1 MIFPLLAALTATDPG
16 PMVLMEAHMG
26 PDTASSQRLELLR
39 CGLYRSRFTSP
50 TGEDGTRSRV
60 ITNDR
65 RSWIF
70 DLSTRKGRFLEDP
83 AESYISVYPVLPD
96 SSARDL
102 RPRLEWGQEFD
113 IFQRSSKTGVQTRDV
128 GPYRFVFTGD
138 NLPRRLTAL
147 RGRDTVADMRYDSYR
162 EGLTC
167 DEALFQR
174 PKGIDFA
181 EASGQDIQTILSEWT
196 LPLGKK
202 TFTAFTHRGILERFD
217 LLGLPEVL
225 KPSTSPFVG
234 FLAGAMS
241 RADSTLRKDWAT
253 WTREQPGSAGTHHLE
268 LAATVSPDTLRR
280 RLVSD
285 AGQFDFFW
293 GHYYATRD
301 LGDLAFIAAALSTS
315 APPFPENLS
324 SKHVA
329 VFRRTA
335 EWSLQSHLKILPFCR
350 EDLSQVAATTSDKS
364 VRKALRQLLD

>member
-1 MIFPLLAALTATDPG
+1 MILPLLAALASTDPG
-16 PMVLMEAHMG
+16 PMVLMVAHIG

-50 TGEDGTRSRV
+50 SGEDGTRSRV

-83 AESYISVYPVLPD
+83 ASSFVSVYPVLTD
-96 SSARDL
+96 SAARHL
-102 RPRLEWGQEFD
+102 QPRIEWAREFEM
-113 IFQRSSKTGVQTRDV
+113 FARARKTATQTRDV
-128 GPYRFVFTGD
+128 GPYRFMFTGD
-138 NLPRRLTAL
+138 SIPRRLTAL
-147 RGRDTVADMRYDSYR
+147 RGSDTVADMRYDSYR

-174 PKGIDFA
+174 PKDIDFSASTA
-181 EASGQDIQTILSEWT
+181 EDLQKICSEWT
-196 LPLGKK
+196 LPSEQK
-202 TFTAFTHRGILERFD
+202 TFTAFINRGIFERFD
-217 LLGLPEVL
+217 LLELPEAL
-225 KPSTSPFVG
+225 KPSTSSFVG
-234 FLAGAMS
+234 FLAGAMP
-241 RADSTLRKDWAT
+241 RADSTQRADWES
-253 WTREQPGSAGTHHLE
+253 WVREHPGSAGTRHLE

-301 LGDLAFIAAALSTS
+301 LRDLAFIAGALSTS

-329 VFRRTA
+329 VFRRA
-335 EWSLQSHLKILPFCR
+335 SEWSLRAHLKMLPFYR
-350 EDLSQVAATTSDKS
+350 EDLTKVAAATTDKS
-364 VRKALRQLLD
+364 VRKALRLILD